1 MTLLRRRPREVYRVY
16 SEEEYLDGAGSG
28 LAGVAEWHAGEP
40 ELTELGSAGEWQAGE
55 PELGSAGE
63 WQGGE
68 PELTPGDDWQLGDSS
83 LPVEEPGERHAEWD
97 LSGHAGQGFAEH
109 RLRRAAGVA
118 MLAGALGAVGGLVCL
133 NLARA
138 HGGSRAGRES
148 LVAATHPARAA
159 AGSAPAAGDARPRVE
174 SSRPVI
180 VRPVETVGSR
190 VASQPGRSRAG
201 RPALRRSDRLPAHH
215 VAHRSTGV
223 AVLADYAHRRPS
235 SGEASVAPVSA
246 SASAQAS
253 AQASAPVQAPASTAS
268 SPSQPAPEAANTT
281 TTAAVSAPPAH
292 PAPETQAEFGF
303 ER

>member
-68 PELTPGDDWQLGDSS
+68 PELTLGDDWQLGDSS
-83 LPVEEPGERHAEWD
+83 LPVEELGVRHAEWD
-97 LSGHAGQGFAEH
+97 VSGHAGQGFADH

-159 AGSAPAAGDARPRVE
+159 AGSAPAAGDARPRVQ

-190 VASQPGRSRAG
+190 VAAQSRRSRAG
-201 RPALRRSDRLPAHH
+201 GPALRRSDRLPAHPA
-215 VAHRSTGV
+215 AHRSTGV
-223 AVLADYAHRRPS
+223 AVLADYAHRRPPS
-235 SGEASVAPVSA
+235 SSEASVAPVSA
-246 SASAQAS
+246 SAPAQAS
-253 AQASAPVQAPASTAS
+253 AQVSAPVQAPAPTAS
-268 SPSQPAPEAANTT
+268 SPSQPAPEAASTT
-281 TTAAVSAPPAH
+281 SAAVSAPPAH
-292 PAPETQAEFGF
+292 TAPETQAEFGF

>member
-1 MTLLRRRPREVYRVY
+1 MTLLRRRPREIYRVY
-16 SEEEYLDGAGSG
+16 SEEEYLGGAGSG
-28 LAGVAEWHAGEP
+28 LASVAEWHADQPEP
-40 ELTELGSAGEWQAGE
+40 TELGSAGEWQVGG

-68 PELTPGDDWQLGDSS
+68 PELTFGNDRQLGDSS
-83 LPVEEPGERHAEWD
+83 LPLEELGVRHAEWD
-97 LSGHAGQGFAEH
+97 VRGHHAEHGLADH

-133 NLARA
+133 NLART
-138 HGGSRAGRES
+138 HGGSGAGRER
-148 LVAATHPARAA
+148 LVAATRPARAA
-159 AGSAPAAGDARPRVE
+159 AGSAPAAGDARPQAQ

-190 VASQPGRSRAG
+190 VPSQSRRSRAG
-201 RPALRRSDRLPAHH
+201 GAALRRSDRFSAHH
-215 VAHRSTGV
+215 AARRRAGAV
-223 AVLADYAHRRPS
+223 VLADYAHRRPPA
-235 SGEASVAPVSA
+235 GEASAAPVSEPDPA
-246 SASAQAS
+246 PS
-253 AQASAPVQAPASTAS
+253 SAPAPSSTPTPAPSTA
-268 SPSQPAPEAANTT
+268 QPAPEAAST